1 MKINILSS
9 FACLCLAAKLGA
21 AQKVDAD
28 LPEYKPVA
36 GLSGNLN
43 SVGSDTLNNVMTF
56 WAEGFRRQYPQV
68 KLQIEGK
75 GSATAPAALEDGT
88 AQLGPMSREMKST
101 EADKFEKK
109 FGYKPTA
116 IGVAIDALAVYVH
129 KDNPIKGM
137 NLQQVDGIFSSTY
150 KLGGRDISSWGDLG
164 LDGELSDAPIA
175 IFGRNSSSGTYGF
188 FKETALG
195 KGDFKSGVNEQPGSS
210 GVISSVAKNKAGI
223 GYSGIGYRT
232 AEVRA
237 LPLAD
242 KDGSKYAEP
251 SAENCLNKSY
261 PLARVLFVYINKK
274 PGQPA
279 DPLTAEFLRY
289 ALSKQGQELVAKE
302 GFYSLPAAMSKK
314 IELSLK

>member
-1 MKINILSS
+1 MKFSLLSS
-9 FACLCLAAKLGA
+9 LTGLLFAANLSAAD
-21 AQKVDAD
+21 KVDAA

-43 SVGSDTLNNVMTF
+43 SIGSDTLNNVMTF

-75 GSATAPAALEDGT
+75 GSATAPTALKDGT
-88 AQLGPMSREMKST
+88 AQLGPMSREMKSS
-101 EADKFEKK
+101 EADEFEKK

-116 IGVAIDALAVYVH
+116 VGVAIDALAVYVH
-129 KDNPIKGM
+129 KDNPVKGLNIM
-137 NLQQVDGIFSSTY
+137 QVDGIFSSTY
-150 KLGGRDISSWGDLG
+150 KQGGRDLATWGDLG
-164 LDGELSDAPIA
+164 LSGEVGEESIA

-195 KGDFKSGVNEQPGSS
+195 KGDFKSSVNEQPGSS
-210 GVISSVAKNKAGI
+210 GVVSSVARNKAAI
-223 GYSGIGYRT
+223 GYSGIGYKT

-237 LPLAD
+237 LPLAA
-242 KDGSKYAEP
+242 KDGKTYAEP
-251 SAENCLNKSY
+251 TLDNCLNKSY

-279 DPLTAEFLRY
+279 DPLTGEFLRY

-302 GFYSLPAAMSKK
+302 GFYPMTAAMATKF
-314 IELSLK
+314 EQSLK